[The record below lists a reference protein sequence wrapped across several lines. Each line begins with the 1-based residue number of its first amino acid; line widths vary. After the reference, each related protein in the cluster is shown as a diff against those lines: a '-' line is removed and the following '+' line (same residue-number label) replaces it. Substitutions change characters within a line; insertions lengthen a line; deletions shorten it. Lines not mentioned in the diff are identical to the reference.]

1 MKILYDWRGMPIE
14 FIQQSQPTGSSDKN
28 LFKLTMSY
36 DGSGR
41 RISKTR
47 WVKKVGSQDWEKEL
61 VTHYT
66 GIGTEV
72 REDFTKNQTKVV
84 VNMPNGLGRYGIEDA
99 GSPDNGSGAGDI
111 PNAKF
116 EWYLKN
122 HLGSTMLVYSTQA
135 DANPAHSDI
144 GTPLAAYDYR
154 AFGEMVE
161 LTPPPTGKVTENF
174 TGKEHDDEIAL
185 DYFGARYLDPMLGM
199 WISVDPKRQ
208 FSSPYLYAGNGFN
221 PVNVVDPDGNYVI
234 YELNKVYDPAF
245 RYGFR
250 YHSIVEHVVESIAGL
265 AILGSG
271 IVACMP
277 PKGEIENSL
286 RSSAAEGVVSIAFD
300 FASLGLTRL
309 AKVAPWGVSAFKFAK
324 VSKLVYDGLQTLKQ
338 HPRFENFMRDLTSGN
353 SLYSSNFEDLKRK
366 AEWATSYGV
375 NLYNQDVEI
384 TDEVRA
390 KFHTDF
396 QAEFTNDDNQ

>member
-1 MKILYDWRGMPIE
+1 MVKIL
-14 FIQQSQPTGSSDKN
+14 SKKLLQPTGSSGN
-28 LFKLTMSY
+28 SLFRLTMAY
-36 DGSGR
+36 DGTGR

-47 WVKKVGSQDWEKEL
+47 WVKSANSQDWEKEL

-66 GIGTEV
+66 GIGTEI
-72 REDFTKNQTKVV
+72 REGFTGANAETKVV

-99 GSPDNGSGAGDI
+99 AAA
-111 PNAKF
+111 NANASKNF

-122 HLGSTMLVYSTQA
+122 HLGSTMLVYGTVASTNPSEA
-135 DANPAHSDI
+135 DVGARIS
-144 GTPLAAYDYR
+144 AYDYR

-161 LTPPPTGKVTENF
+161 LTPPPTDKVTENF

-185 DYFGARYLDPMLGM
+185 DYFGARYLDPMLGL
-199 WISVDPKRQ
+199 WTSVDPKRQ
-208 FSSPYLYAGNGFN
+208 FSSPYPYAGNGYN
-221 PVNVVDPDGNYVI
+221 PVNVIDPDGNYVI

-324 VSKLVYDGLQTLKQ
+324 VSKLVYDGLQILKQ
-338 HPRFENFMRDLTSGN
+338 HPQFENFMRDLTSGN
-353 SLYSSNFEDLKRK
+353 SLYSSNLEDLKRK

>member
-14 FIQQSQPTGSSDKN
+14 FIQTQQPMGSSSSD
-28 LFKLTMSY
+28 LFRLTMSY

-66 GIGTEV
+66 GIGTEI
-72 REDFTKNQTKVV
+72 REDFSKNQTKVV
-84 VNMPNGLGRYGIEDA
+84 VNMPQGLGRYKVADA
-99 GSPDNGSGAGDI
+99 SQPADDNASRT
-111 PNAKF
+111 F

-122 HLGSTMLVYSTQA
+122 HLGSTMLVYGTQA

-161 LTPPPTGKVTENF
+161 LLPPPTGKVTENF
-174 TGKEHDDEIAL
+174 TGKEHDDEISL

-208 FSSPYLYAGNGFN
+208 FASPYLYAGNGYN
-221 PVNVVDPDGNYVI
+221 PVNGVDPDGNYVI
-234 YELNKVYDPAF
+234 YESNKVYDPAF

-265 AILGSG
+265 AIFGSG

-324 VSKLVYDGLQTLKQ
+324 VSKLVYDGLQTLK
-338 HPRFENFMRDLTSGN
+338 
-353 SLYSSNFEDLKRK
+353 
-366 AEWATSYGV
+366 
-375 NLYNQDVEI
+375 
-384 TDEVRA
+384 
-390 KFHTDF
+390 
-396 QAEFTNDDNQ
+396 